1 MKFYIESESCELR
14 IESGEVASTRGCKP
28 SLLLASGKLKTAKFM
43 YREIEQIEKIGET
56 EKPRKLRNC
65 EIVKF

>member
-43 YREIEQIEKIGET
+43 YREIEKIGET

-65 EIVKF
+65 EIVKL

>member
-14 IESGEVASTRGCKP
+14 IESTRGCKP

-43 YREIEQIEKIGET
+43 YREIEKIGET

-65 EIVKF
+65 EIVKL